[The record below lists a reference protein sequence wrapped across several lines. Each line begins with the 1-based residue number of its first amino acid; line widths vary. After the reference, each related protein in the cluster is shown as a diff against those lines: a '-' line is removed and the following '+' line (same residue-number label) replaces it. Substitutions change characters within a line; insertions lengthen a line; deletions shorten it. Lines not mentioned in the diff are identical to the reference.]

1 MALLDDLMGQLEGVP
16 ARQIAG
22 QLGLGPQQANAAIAA
37 ALPML
42 LGGLTRNSAT
52 REGATSLLSALDRD
66 HDGSVLDDLA
76 GFLQQGSGGAG
87 AGILG
92 HVFGGRQSNVEN
104 AVSRVSG
111 IDPGKAASLLAMLA
125 PLVMGALG
133 RAQRGGGLDA
143 GGLADLLGRQ
153 RSAPPATGAGS
164 SALGGLAGMLDADRD
179 GDLMDDLTNLGG
191 GLLGR
196 FLGGR

>member
-1 MALLDDLMGQLEGVP
+1 MSLLESLMDQLDGEP
-16 ARQIAG
+16 ARQIG
-22 QLGLGPQQANAAIAA
+22 DQLGLDQRQATTAIAA

-42 LGGLTRNSAT
+42 LGGLARNSGT
-52 REGATSLLSALDRD
+52 PQGASSLFSALDRD

-76 GFLQQGSGGAG
+76 GYLQQGSGSAG

-92 HVFGGRQSNVEN
+92 HVFGSRQSNVTD

-111 IDPGKAASLLAMLA
+111 IDARSATSLLAMLA
-125 PLVMGALG
+125 PLLMGALG

-143 GGLADLLGRQ
+143 GGLTDLLARQ
-153 RSAPPATGAGS
+153 RSAPPAGGAGGGG
-164 SALGGLAGMLDADRD
+164 LGGLAGMLDRDRD
-179 GDLMDDLTNLGG
+179 GDLMDDLSSLGG

-196 FLGGR
+196 VLGAR